1 MIVYDLHENLL
12 MGFKIWEKVLK
23 DSMSNS
29 GYSVIIRMQPN
40 ISNLIILFQYFLC
53 NVSGSQSGWYRPLR
67 GVKEAHGGVG
77 GYLVAFG
84 TP

>member
-29 GYSVIIRMQPN
+29 GYRVIIRMQPN

-53 NVSGSQSGWYRPLR
+53 NVSGSQSVWYRPLR
-67 GVKEAHGGVG
+67 GC
-77 GYLVAFG
+77 
-84 TP
+84 